1 MDILLGILIPFIGTT
16 IGASFVFFMKKNINK
31 KFEQILIGFA

>member
-16 IGASFVFFMKKNINK
+16 IGASFVFFMKKKVFFITLVS
-31 KFEQILIGFA
+31 QIK